1 MEYQDLKK
9 IYYKNNEKHKEIYYS
24 RFNAPFTEHLDFLL
38 QQFGYKEKHE
48 AFFCYTNEII
58 SLIEAIYHKSLKL
71 YRLVDQMPLVGIISF
86 LNNLMVQ
93 EIKANN
99 AIEGVHSNRK
109 EIEFAM
115 NLKNPRKYI
124 RLWGI
129 VNKYEKIL
137 KEENIPLDTCED
149 IRNLYNDFLY
159 KEIERDDPLKLPDG
173 EFFRKNSVDVVSATN
188 KIIHRGVYS
197 ESEIINK
204 LQYALNV
211 LHSKKLPLLIRIS
224 LFHCMFA
231 YIHPFY
237 DGNGRMVRFITS
249 YFLAKEI
256 HPTIALR
263 LSFLIKRNS
272 KKYYD
277 SFILSEDDRNCG
289 DLTPFLTYSL
299 QLILTAVESTAS
311 ILAEKLELFCKYQG
325 IVSYLGKKDIT
336 MIKICDVLLQATIFS
351 QHGATI
357 DEISNTI
364 DKTRKT
370 VQKRIDTFSSEILL
384 IDTGSKPYHYKFRK
398 KYLAT
403 WLNENGQ

>member
-9 IYYKNNEKHKEIYYS
+9 IYYKNNEKHKEIHYS
-24 RFNAPFTEHLDFLL
+24 RFNAPFTEHLDFSL

-93 EIKANN
+93 EIRANN
-99 AIEGVHSNRK
+99 AMEGVHSSRK

-115 NLKNPRKYI
+115 NLKNPGKYI

-137 KEENIPLDTCED
+137 KGENIPLDTCED

-173 EFFRKNSVDVVSATN
+173 EIFRKNSVDVVSATN
-188 KIIHRGVYS
+188 KIIHRGVYP
-197 ESEIINK
+197 ESEIISK

-256 HPTIALR
+256 HSTIALR
-263 LSFLIKRNS
+263 LSFL
-272 KKYYD
+272 
-277 SFILSEDDRNCG
+277 
-289 DLTPFLTYSL
+289 
-299 QLILTAVESTAS
+299 
-311 ILAEKLELFCKYQG
+311 
-325 IVSYLGKKDIT
+325 
-336 MIKICDVLLQATIFS
+336 
-351 QHGATI
+351 
-357 DEISNTI
+357 
-364 DKTRKT
+364 T
-370 VQKRIDTFSSEILL
+370 V
-384 IDTGSKPYHYKFRK
+384 
-398 KYLAT
+398 
-403 WLNENGQ
+403 